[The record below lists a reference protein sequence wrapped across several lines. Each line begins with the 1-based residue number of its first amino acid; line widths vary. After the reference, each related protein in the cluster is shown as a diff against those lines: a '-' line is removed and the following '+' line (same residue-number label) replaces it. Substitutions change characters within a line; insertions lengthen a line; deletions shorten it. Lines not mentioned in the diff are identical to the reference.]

1 MSRVLLLFGGRSA
14 EHEVSCS
21 SAVAVH
27 DALVES
33 GHRVIPVGIDRSGR
47 WSLVD
52 ASNRPFR
59 AEGRDVALRVP
70 DGHLFVGPDD
80 IGFDVVFPVLHGPQ
94 GEDGTIQ
101 GLFETCDVPYVGCG
115 VTASAVA
122 MDKDLAKRLV
132 SAAGIATARW
142 ETIRRSAWDEDPGAS
157 LGAAERSL
165 RLPVFVKPTALGS
178 SVGIARV
185 DHRDGLKDAVAN
197 AFRYDDTVL
206 VEQAIDGREIEVAV
220 LDGPRA
226 SDPGEV
232 VVPSGWYTYDAK
244 YVDDASR
251 FEAPAAL
258 SSDEAGRVRTIAER
272 IFVILGMEG
281 LARID
286 FFLDD
291 SGRVWFNEAN
301 TMPGFTSISG
311 FPQMWLATGM
321 GYGELCNGLVEA
333 AFERHARRSALS
345 TRTV

>member
-27 DALVES
+27 DALIES

-47 WSLVD
+47 WFLVD
-52 ASNRPFR
+52 ASSRPFR

-94 GEDGTIQ
+94 GEDGTVQ
-101 GLFETCDVPYVGCG
+101 GLFEICGVPYVGCG

-122 MDKDLAKRLV
+122 MDKDIAKRLV
-132 SAAGIATARW
+132 SGAGIATARW
-142 ETIRRSAWDEDPGAS
+142 ETIRRSAWDENPGVAIE
-157 LGAAERSL
+157 AAERSL

-178 SVGIARV
+178 SVGITMV

-197 AFRYDDTVL
+197 AFRYDDGVL
-206 VEQAIDGREIEVAV
+206 VEQRIEGREIEVAV
-220 LDGPRA
+220 LDGPHA
-226 SDPGEV
+226 SEPGEV
-232 VVPSGWYTYDAK
+232 VVASGWYTYDAK

-251 FEAPAAL
+251 FEAPASL
-258 SSDEAGRVRTIAER
+258 SPEDGARARSLAEQ
-272 IFVILGMEG
+272 IFGLLGMEG

-286 FFLDD
+286 FFLDEA
-291 SGRVWFNEAN
+291 GRFWFNEAN

-321 GYGELCNGLVEA
+321 SYGELCNGLVEA